1 MTASSSSEVGFF
13 CSTFKRSRFGLD
25 EEPNGPGAPFCCL
38 GRRRSSCP
46 HDAPRMPEGRRPRR
60 CLDNRSKSVFVIASQ
75 LFCHFEHQF
84 MPALITTARAA
95 EWRTVH
101 GAARAE
107 SKRSFRSG
115 RVKRPRG
122 KA

>member
-1 MTASSSSEVGFF
+1 MKNRTAQAHLFVAWAADDP
-13 CSTFKRSRFGLD
+13 L
-25 EEPNGPGAPFCCL
+25 A
-38 GRRRSSCP
+38 P